1 MNPTPLSTIA
11 AGADRVRTAIAEASR
26 RTGVDFD
33 YLYNQAKVESGL
45 RPDAKARTS
54 SATGLYQ
61 FIDQSWL
68 GALKRHGAEHGLAW
82 AANAIRTDARG
93 RLTIADPGL
102 RTAIMNLRNEPEA
115 SALMAAE
122 TARENGAAIAAAT
135 GRTANATDLYM
146 GHFLG
151 PRGAAKFLG
160 AMAADPGQR
169 ADRVMPAA
177 AAANRAV
184 FYASNGTPRSLSDV
198 YERFAAKMGDD
209 APDRALATAT
219 PMPSP
224 EPPLPMSLALALAG
238 EDAAALD
245 GLLGTTKPE
254 AARLAYLTLASLG

>member
-160 AMAADPGQR
+160 AMAADPDQR

-209 APDRALATAT
+209 APDRALAAAT
-219 PMPSP
+219 PP

-245 GLLGTTKPE
+245 GLLATTKPE

>member
-209 APDRALATAT
+209 APDRALAAAT
-219 PMPSP
+219 PP

-245 GLLGTTKPE
+245 GLLATTKPE